1 MSPERLEHLIQLV
14 GPLIAKKKCNS
25 RVPIPVAERIVI
37 TLRYLATGDSQQ
49 SQAFNFRVGR
59 ATISNII
66 RDTCCGIWNALS
78 DTYLSAPESK
88 EEWKKIAD
96 DFESQWN
103 FRHCLGALDGKHVAM
118 ECPKNRGSSYYNYKG
133 FHNLVLM
140 AMCDANYGFT
150 LVDIGSYVGDNDASI
165 FNQSEM
171 GIAFENRIIDI
182 PDPAVVNGNTLPYVI
197 ISDEIFPLKER
208 LMKPYSGK
216 ILSEEKLIYNYR
228 LSRCRQT
235 IENAFGIL
243 AARWRIF
250 RRPIRAST
258 TTVEGIMKACV
269 CLHNYLLQTDNA
281 FYVPAGFVDAEDET
295 GEIIPSSWRCKTSD
309 ETSALKNIGRA
320 GSNNYKADAKA
331 MRENFM
337 TYFNSVSGSV
347 SWQVKHV
354 TSTGATLPSTST
366 NC

>member
-49 SQAFNFRVGR
+49 SQAFNFR
-59 ATISNII
+59 
-66 RDTCCGIWNALS
+66 
-78 DTYLSAPESK
+78 
-88 EEWKKIAD
+88 
-96 DFESQWN
+96 
-103 FRHCLGALDGKHVAM
+103 
-118 ECPKNRGSSYYNYKG
+118 
-133 FHNLVLM
+133 
-140 AMCDANYGFT
+140 
-150 LVDIGSYVGDNDASI
+150 
-165 FNQSEM
+165 
-171 GIAFENRIIDI
+171 
-182 PDPAVVNGNTLPYVI
+182 
-197 ISDEIFPLKER
+197 
-208 LMKPYSGK
+208 
-216 ILSEEKLIYNYR
+216 
-228 LSRCRQT
+228 
-235 IENAFGIL
+235 
-243 AARWRIF
+243 
-250 RRPIRAST
+250 
-258 TTVEGIMKACV
+258 
-269 CLHNYLLQTDNA
+269 TDNA